1 MLVTGLT
8 RAPTIETERLRLR
21 AHGPADFPDSF
32 ALWSD
37 PRVVRFIGGRVST
50 REEAWSRL
58 LRYAGHW
65 SLLGYGFWAVIEKV
79 SGRFI
84 GEAGFGDF
92 HRALDAPCPDLDAGA
107 PEAGWALAVSAHG
120 RGYATEAMGL
130 CLAWADAHLRPAST
144 LCIISD
150 KNVASLSVAR
160 KCGFGA
166 ETTVGYRGEPTLLL
180 RRPIPAAA

>member
-1 MLVTGLT
+1 MLATGLT
-8 RAPTIETERLRLR
+8 HAPTLETERLRLR
-21 AHGPADFPDSF
+21 AHAPADFLDSL

-37 PRVVRFIGGRVST
+37 PRVVRFIGGRAST

-65 SLLGYGFWAVIEKV
+65 SLLGYGFWAVIEKA
-79 SGRFI
+79 SNRFI

-92 HRALDAPCPDLDAGA
+92 HRALDAPCPALDGGA

-120 RGYATEAMGL
+120 RGYATEAMQL
-130 CLAWADAHLRPAST
+130 CLAWADAHLRPAAT

-150 KNVASLSVAR
+150 ENAASLSVAR
-160 KCGFGA
+160 KCGFGD
-166 ETTVGYRGEPTLLL
+166 ETTVGYRGEPNLLL
-180 RRPIPAAA
+180 RRRTPATA